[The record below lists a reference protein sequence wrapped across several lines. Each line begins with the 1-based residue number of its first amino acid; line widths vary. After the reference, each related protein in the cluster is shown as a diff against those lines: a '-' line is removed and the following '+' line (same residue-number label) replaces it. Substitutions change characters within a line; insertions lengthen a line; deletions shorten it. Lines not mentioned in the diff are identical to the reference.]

1 MCECLQIRID
11 KLEARCKQISTLRR
25 IIREKTGV
33 QDGGI
38 IVRDPATS
46 YDDDGARLIQVQLK
60 AELDAALALANE
72 IPERAAL
79 HFNAKDKETMHLSDL
94 DGLNLSELIQF
105 QQSLMKAWAGV
116 EKLLLESYLRR
127 STRDRT
133 PLYRKI
139 ETPQIRLLRQLIKD
153 FAAEALHG
161 GWKLIGQVEALLVE
175 VSSAELFEF
184 PSS

>member
-105 QQSLMKAWAGV
+105 PAK
-116 EKLLLESYLRR
+116 
-127 STRDRT
+127 
-133 PLYRKI
+133 KI
-139 ETPQIRLLRQLIKD
+139 ETPHIRLLRQLIKD